1 MFTYYE
7 PDTAPEESKS
17 LMEQSLAGFGMIPNL
32 HKILAEAPAT
42 YKAYNQTFTSF
53 MKETTFSPVE
63 QQVVFMTSNFENNC
77 HYCVPGHTWMM
88 KSAKIAQP
96 TRVHLEGY
104 ANAYVFYKAAK
115 SCINLTSECLLNALK
130 AEKVKLDKAKR
141 NYVDVTE
148 KVKNNTVFLNHF
160 KYAKAT

>member
-1 MFTYYE
+1 
-7 PDTAPEESKS
+7 
-17 LMEQSLAGFGMIPNL
+17 
-32 HKILAEAPAT
+32 
-42 YKAYNQTFTSF
+42 
-53 MKETTFSPVE
+53 
-63 QQVVFMTSNFENNC
+63 
-77 HYCVPGHTWMM
+77 MM
-88 KSAKIAQP
+88 KSAEIAHP